1 MWVVDGSV
9 LKCRTME
16 LYYKLPEKMLKRSK
30 FLGGVKLFARA
41 NDLFC
46 IDSIDLRDPEAIG
59 VGYPTMTTYTFG
71 FNLSF

>member
-1 MWVVDGSV
+1 
-9 LKCRTME
+9 
-16 LYYKLPEKMLKRSK
+16 MLKRSK